1 MPIADPIAKPDPII
15 ERKAQLRAAALARRD
30 AMEPATRADAVT
42 AVLAHPFPVTVE
54 AGQIV
59 SGFSPIRSEINPL
72 PLMRRCAEQGAILA
86 LPAIAGRG
94 RPLAM
99 RVWEKDVPLVRGQW
113 GIREPRAEAP
123 EVIPDIMIVPLAT
136 FDRRG
141 HRIGYGAGYYDMTI
155 AAARARKP
163 AVAIG
168 LAFAIQESED
178 VPVLSHDQPLDF
190 VLTERE
196 VIVCRRS

>member
-1 MPIADPIAKPDPII
+1 MPIADPIAKPDPTI
-15 ERKAQLRAAALARRD
+15 ERKAQLRAEVLARRD
-30 AMEPATRADAVT
+30 AMAPAARADAVA
-42 AVLAHPFPVTVE
+42 AVLAHPFPVAVQ

-59 SGFSPIRSEINPL
+59 SGFSPIRTEINPL

-141 HRIGYGAGYYDMTI
+141 NRIGYGAGYYDMTI
-155 AAARARKP
+155 AAARAHKP

-168 LAFAIQESED
+168 LAFATQESED
-178 VPVLSHDQPLDF
+178 VPAFPHDQPLDF

>member
-30 AMEPATRADAVT
+30 AMEPAARADAVT

-54 AGQIV
+54 TGQVV

>member
-1 MPIADPIAKPDPII
+1 MPVADPIAQPDPVI
-15 ERKAQLRAAALARRD
+15 ERKARLRAEALARRD
-30 AMEPATRADAVT
+30 AMNPAARAQA
-42 AVLAHPFPVTVE
+42 ALAAAAHPFPVPVQ
-54 AGQIV
+54 AGHIV

-72 PLMRRCAEQGAILA
+72 PLMRRCAEQGAVLA

-94 RPLAM
+94 RPLVM

-123 EVIPDIMIVPLAT
+123 EVVPDILIVPLAT

-141 HRIGYGAGYYDMTI
+141 NRIGYGAGYYDMTI

-168 LAFAIQESED
+168 LAFATQESED
-178 VPVLSHDQPLDF
+178 VPALPHDQPLDF

-196 VIVCRRS
+196 VIACRRS